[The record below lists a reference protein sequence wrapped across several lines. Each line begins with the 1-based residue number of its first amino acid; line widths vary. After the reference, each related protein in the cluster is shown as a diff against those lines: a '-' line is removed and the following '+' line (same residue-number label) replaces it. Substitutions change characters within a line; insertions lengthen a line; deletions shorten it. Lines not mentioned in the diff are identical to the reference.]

1 MSGSD
6 AVNSFSVTS
15 DQADR
20 RLDRVLRGLFGD
32 VPLGTIM
39 KAVRTG
45 AVRVNG
51 ARKDIAYRLEIGDTV
66 AVPWALEPVQAVHVQ
81 VKHTGTT
88 ALRTVFKNE
97 CLWCVDKP
105 AGLLSQP
112 DKSSSDSVITRAW
125 SELAWSRSDFKPAL
139 IQRLD
144 RNVSGVMAIAMD
156 APTLRALSSLMRDGM
171 IKKIYRAVVS
181 GEPPASGEIDLPL
194 AKDEQNNS
202 VYVDRISGKP
212 SLTRFVTLQTDGAV
226 SLVELEL
233 VTGRPHQA
241 RVHLAAIGH
250 PILGDFKYFKNIRM
264 KSRDKDDRLF
274 LHALSIT
281 LPDDDTL
288 PSDIKAKTFT
298 APMPRQFSDYFRI

>member
-1 MSGSD
+1 MSESD
-6 AVNSFSVTS
+6 SLNSFSVTS

-32 VPLGTIM
+32 VPLGAIM

-45 AVRVNG
+45 SVRVNG
-51 ARKDIAYRLEIGDTV
+51 ARKDIGYRLEAGDIV
-66 AVPWALEPVQAVHVQ
+66 ATPWALGSVSSVPAQPKSKGAE
-81 VKHTGTT
+81 
-88 ALRTVFKNE
+88 ALRTVFKNDSI
-97 CLWCVDKP
+97 WCVDKP

-125 SELAWSRSDFKPAL
+125 SELAWSRTDFKPAL

-144 RNVSGVMAIAMD
+144 RNVSGVMAIALD
-156 APTLRALSSLMRDGM
+156 APTLRALSALMRDGM

-181 GEPPASGEIDLPL
+181 GEPPISGEIDLPL

-202 VYVDRISGKP
+202 VYVDRTSGKP
-212 SLTRFVTLQTDGAV
+212 ALTRFVTLRSGGGL

-250 PILGDFKYFKNIRM
+250 PILGDFKYFKQKTRD
-264 KSRDKDDRLF
+264 RDKGDRLF

-281 LPDDDTL
+281 LPDDDAL
-288 PSDIKAKTFT
+288 PSEIRAKTFA
-298 APMPRQFSDYFRI
+298 APMPRQFSDYFII